1 MRYTVPDYYKKFQC
15 LAGACPETCCAGWQI
30 VIDQKSLRKYRKAKG
45 SFGNRIRNSVNWKEE
60 TFLQYEDR
68 RCAFLNEDNLCDM
81 HIEAGPEMMCATCR
95 KYPRHV
101 EEFENEREI
110 TLSMSCPA
118 VAEMIL
124 GKQEPVTMRTAED
137 DREEEE
143 EEFDFFL
150 YSALQDCR
158 DLMMKMLQDR
168 SIPAHL
174 RMAEVLALGH
184 DVQNR
189 IRAGRIFEI
198 ETVLE
203 RYRSPEAQKRLQ
215 KKILAEV
222 QEVEKCIPE
231 EKEPGCD
238 LGNGDLGEY
247 KSGQIA
253 EKGDWGCRNADAL
266 ICILDAFEVLDPAWK
281 RDVQIW
287 ERCAGVMHPE
297 QIPEHEIE
305 QMVVYYLYTYFC
317 GAVYDQDALA
327 KVKMAIVSTL
337 IWEELVRVEGGQQ
350 GRSLEFKERVKLAYR
365 YSRELEHSD
374 PNLNCMEAQMNTFS
388 EIALHPLM
396 GILVQKCRR

>member
-1 MRYTVPDYYKKFQC
+1 MEADASEGEAGEKMRYTVPDYYKKFRC
-15 LAGACPETCCAGWQI
+15 LAGDCPATCCAGWQI
-30 VIDQKSLRKYRKAKG
+30 VIDQKSLRRYRQVKG

-68 RCAFLNEDNLCDM
+68 RCAFLNEENLCDM
-81 HIEAGPEMMCATCR
+81 HIEAGPKMMCATCR

-124 GKQEPVTMRTAED
+124 GKQEPVSMRTAED

-168 SIPAHL
+168 SIPVHL

-189 IRAGRIFEI
+189 IRVGKIFEI
-198 ETVLE
+198 ENVLE
-203 RYRSPEAQKRLQ
+203 RYRDSEAQKRLQ
-215 KKILAEV
+215 KKILS
-222 QEVEKCIPE
+222 E
-231 EKEPGCD
+231 EQNPG
-238 LGNGDLGEY
+238 E
-247 KSGQIA
+247 S
-253 EKGDWGCRNADAL
+253 DAL
-266 ICILDAFEVLDPAWK
+266 LCILDAFEVLDPAWK

-287 ERCAGVMHPE
+287 KRCAGVMHTE

-337 IWEELVRVEGGQQ
+337 IWEELVRAEGGQQ

-374 PNLNCMEAQMNTFS
+374 PNLNCMEEQMNTFS

-396 GILVQKCRR
+396 GILVRKCRR

>member
-15 LAGACPETCCAGWQI
+15 LAGDCPATCCAGWQI
-30 VIDQKSLRKYRKAKG
+30 VIDQKSLKRYRKAKG
-45 SFGNRIRNSVNWKEE
+45 SFGNRIRNSVDWKEE
-60 TFLQYEDR
+60 TFLQYENR
-68 RCAFLNEDNLCDM
+68 RCAFLNEENLCDM
-81 HIEAGPEMMCATCR
+81 HIEAGAEMMCATCR

-124 GKQEPVTMRTAED
+124 GKKEPVTMRTAED

-143 EEFDFFL
+143 DGFDFFL
-150 YSALQDCR
+150 YSALQDTR
-158 DLMMKMLQDR
+158 EVMIGMLQDR
-168 SIPAHL
+168 RIPVHL

-189 IRAGRIFEI
+189 IRAGQIFEI

-215 KKILAEV
+215 KKILTEAQGAGGNTAGK
-222 QEVEKCIPE
+222 QE
-231 EKEPGCD
+231 
-238 LGNGDLGEY
+238 
-247 KSGQIA
+247 
-253 EKGDWGCRNADAL
+253 ADAL
-266 ICILDAFEVLDPAWK
+266 LCVLDAFEVLDPEWK
-281 RDVQIW
+281 KDVQIW
-287 ERCAGVMHPE
+287 KRCAESPCPGE
-297 QIPEHEIE
+297 IPENEIE

-317 GAVYDQDALA
+317 GAVYDCDAQS

-337 IWEELVRVEGGQQ
+337 IWEELIRASEAQKGKPL
-350 GRSLEFKERVKLAYR
+350 SFEERVILAYR

-374 PNLNCMEAQMNTFS
+374 PNLNAMEEQMNHFP
-388 EIALHPLM
+388 EAGFPVLL
-396 GILVQKCRR
+396 GLLADRAEVDRNR